1 MVQSVALR
9 RRFVPLP
16 VGDDRSGPS
25 ALAAPLCSALLC
37 SALLCSALL
46 CSADPA
52 EDRAEAERHTP
63 SNNRKDNS
71 K

>member
-37 SALLCSALL
+37 SALQIRRRI
-46 CSADPA
+46 
-52 EDRAEAERHTP
+52 EQRQTERHTP